1 MSLKK
6 FGLVKIH
13 LGKTGNMQTNFL
25 ESFSG
30 KNVLV
35 TGHTGFKG
43 SWLCQWLIELG
54 ANVFGYALKPSTNP
68 SLFNQLSLDKY
79 MNSCIS
85 DIRDLNQLKKNI
97 QHIKPDLIFHLA
109 AQPLVRES
117 YVDPIYTFETNV
129 MGTANVLEAVRLLNF
144 STNIVVITSDKC
156 YENKEWVHGYREND
170 SMGGY
175 DPYSASKGAAELVV
189 SAWRRSF
196 FNVLNYNK
204 HGVKLAS
211 ARAGNVIGGGDW
223 AKDRIVPDCMRALSE
238 GKEITVRNPL
248 STRPWQHV
256 LESLG
261 GYLLLGSKLLNA
273 QKEDLDTF
281 CSGFNFGPYP
291 NSNRTVE
298 ILVNEIIKIYQSGS
312 WNFKAEDAMHEASL
326 LNLSI
331 DKAFHIL
338 NWQPVWGFEKTVE
351 TTVNWYKT
359 SFESPNV
366 INDFTIKQI
375 NEYSKS
381 YLNKLITE

>member
-1 MSLKK
+1 
-6 FGLVKIH
+6 
-13 LGKTGNMQTNFL
+13 MQTNFL

-54 ANVFGYALKPSTNP
+54 ANVYGYALKPSTNP

-381 YLNKLITE
+381 YLNKLSTE